1 MMVTELETF
10 SFSEIDSQRFGLR
23 VARAHIVRENLRQV
37 LHCCVEEKIDLLIA
51 RCATNDLTMAQD
63 MEVQGFSLM
72 DTLVY
77 YRFDL
82 SKRIPEDKAEFSVR
96 SLRLGEEAQVRQIA
110 AAAFRGY
117 MGHYHADR
125 RLDPLLCDEGYASW
139 AERSCIPKTAA
150 DKVLIAEDNSA
161 VAGFATLRLNSPQE
175 GEGLLYA
182 VAPEW
187 QKRGICPS
195 LMIHSLH
202 WCRSQGAQRMI
213 ISTQIGNVSMQK
225 VWCRV
230 GFEPSH
236 SYYTFHKWFTD
247 ELPYPVQPSLP
258 RRQRV

>member
-1 MMVTELETF
+1 MVTELETH
-10 SFSEIDSQRFGLR
+10 SFSEIDSQRFGVR
-23 VARAHIVRENLRQV
+23 VARAQIVPENLLQV
-37 LHCCVEEKIDLLIA
+37 IRCCVEEKIDLLIA
-51 RCATNDLTMAQD
+51 RCATSDLATAQN
-63 MEVQGFSLM
+63 MESRGFSLM

-82 SKRIPEDKAEFSVR
+82 ARRTIPKDTAEFPVR
-96 SLRLGEEAQVRQIA
+96 SLRPGEEEQVRKLA

-117 MGHYHADR
+117 VGHYHADR
-125 RLDPLLCDEGYASW
+125 RLDPRLCDEGYASW
-139 AERSCIPKTAA
+139 AERSCISKTAA
-150 DKVLIAEDNSA
+150 DEVLIAEDKGRVS
-161 VAGFATLRLNSPQE
+161 GFATLRLNSPQE

-202 WCRSQGAQRMI
+202 WCRSRGAQRMI
-213 ISTQIGNVSMQK
+213 ISTQVGNVSMQK

-236 SYYTFHKWFTD
+236 SYYTFHKWFTG
-247 ELPYPVQPSLP
+247 
-258 RRQRV
+258 